1 MNLNY
6 NPWKIKFSSLSS
18 SSLFLSLSLVAL
30 DKHPIFT
37 KYFLYQTF
45 QPAGKVRKA
54 SEAFSSSTRALSG
67 CHGSVILFE
76 ASVAG
81 FKMRV
86 FSLPLGP
93 QG

>member
-1 MNLNY
+1 
-6 NPWKIKFSSLSS
+6 
-18 SSLFLSLSLVAL
+18 VAL

-37 KYFLYQTF
+37 KYFLYQTL

-54 SEAFSSSTRALSG
+54 SEAFSSSTPALSD
-67 CHGSVILFE
+67 CHGSVIVFE
-76 ASVAG
+76 ASVEG

-86 FSLPLGP
+86 FSPPLGP